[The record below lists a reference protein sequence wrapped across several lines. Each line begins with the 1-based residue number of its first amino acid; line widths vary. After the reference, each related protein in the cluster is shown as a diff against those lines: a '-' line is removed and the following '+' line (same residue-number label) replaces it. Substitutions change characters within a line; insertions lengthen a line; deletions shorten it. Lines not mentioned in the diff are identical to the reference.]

1 MRINITEDAIG
12 TPLVGNDNRSN
23 HRVEGQAVKTDS
35 SDTNTKVNILLLQ
48 TDCFPFA
55 ERVDIDQGMRINESY
70 FTYDKSILHLK
81 MFRYILCATYHQK
94 KNQSCQKHS
103 YRFYILLEE
112 KKNLH
117 LLILHIV
124 LSINRKHFHISRT

>member
-1 MRINITEDAIG
+1 LRINITEDAIG

-55 ERVDIDQGMRINESY
+55 ERVGLDQGMRSNETY

-81 MFRYILCATYHQK
+81 MFYVQHTIKRKINHVNDLIMIFYYY
-94 KNQSCQKHS
+94 KNTVIKINK
-103 YRFYILLEE
+103 F
-112 KKNLH
+112 
-117 LLILHIV
+117 LLISKTQ
-124 LSINRKHFHISRT
+124 LSFLYSS